1 LANSCSHA
9 TNKDFPASTKQFR
22 VKEVYMSVIFIVFS
36 GFFVVAD
43 GLAFCVRYFGE
54 FDL

>member
-1 LANSCSHA
+1 
-9 TNKDFPASTKQFR
+9 
-22 VKEVYMSVIFIVFS
+22 MSVIFIVFS
-36 GFFVVAD
+36 GFDAAAD